1 MGRLDR
7 KYGDPTKITD
17 VVINAIQN
25 FRPIR
30 EGENR
35 KLLEFI
41 TVVEDGYRGL
51 KRLGLEAEIT
61 TTSSVSVIER
71 KLPNDIKKESS
82 KIVCS
87 SVEPV
92 DKSNKFPAL
101 LTFLLDQ
108 RKIIEYETSDLRAT
122 SQTVKGSTHYT
133 ATAQKPTE
141 DVEDKRFNTSP
152 PKCLIHEKGVHWTSE
167 CKTFLAKP
175 VEERKQLL
183 KTKGACCSC
192 LRPGHRFQDCKRK
205 KACGKNNCTYRHHRI
220 LHEDNAISES
230 ATWSRACGSV
240 NACSAIKDTVCLLQ
254 IQKIKFEEKLCQCYV
269 GQRRFIVLYNER

>member
-7 KYGDPTKITD
+7 KYRGPTNITD
-17 VVINAIQN
+17 VVIKATQN

-30 EGENR
+30 LRENR

-41 TVVEDGYRGL
+41 TVVEDGYRDL

-61 TTSSVSVIER
+61 TTSSVSIIER
-71 KLPNDIKKESS
+71 KLPNDIKKEWS

-101 LTFLLDQ
+101 LTSLLNQ

-141 DVEDKRFNTSP
+141 DVEDKRFTTSP

-167 CKTFLAKP
+167 RITFAAKP

-183 KTKGACCSC
+183 KTKGACWSC
-192 LRPGHRFQDCKRK
+192 LRPGHCFRDCKRK
-205 KACGKNNCTYRHHRI
+205 KACGKNNCTYRHHPI
-220 LHEDNAISES
+220 LHEDKPIIES
-230 ATWSRACGSV
+230 ATWSRESGSV
-240 NACSAIKDTVCLLQ
+240 NACSATKHTVCVLQ
-254 IQKIKFEEKLCQCYV
+254 IQKKSSRGKTLSMLCGTAPLHCA
-269 GQRRFIVLYNER
+269 F